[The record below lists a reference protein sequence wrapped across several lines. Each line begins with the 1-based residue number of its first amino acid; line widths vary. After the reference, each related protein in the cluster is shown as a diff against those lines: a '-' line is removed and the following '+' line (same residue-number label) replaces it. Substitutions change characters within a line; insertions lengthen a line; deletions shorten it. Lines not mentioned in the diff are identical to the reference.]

1 MRNLTISVDERV
13 ARWARVWAAKR
24 GTSVS
29 RLVGQ
34 LLAEQMQ
41 HEQGY
46 ANAMRR
52 DLARRP
58 LELKEPGASYP
69 TREELHD
76 RGSVR

>member
-1 MRNLTISVDERV
+1 MKNLTISVDEKV

-24 GTSVS
+24 GSSVS
-29 RLVGQ
+29 RLVGK
-34 LLAEQMQ
+34 LLEEQMQ

-52 DLARRP
+52 DLARAP
-58 LELKEPGASYP
+58 HQLKEAGASYP
-69 TREELHD
+69 SREELHD